1 MTQQTIETYTNGVLV
16 STETITVTT
25 NPTTIRTNILARKA
39 EIQTWI
45 KAHPTGG
52 TLTGAQTLVLA
63 KMLNGL
69 ANLLLN
75 IYTTTETT

>member
-1 MTQQTIETYTNGVLV
+1 MQQITIETYTNGELV
-16 STETITVTT
+16 STETATVTD
-25 NPTTIRTNILARKA
+25 NLTTIYANILARKA
-39 EIQTWI
+39 QIQTWI
-45 KAHPTGG
+45 KAHPTGA
-52 TLTGAQTLVLA
+52 TLTGPQTLVLA